1 MQTDPSVLL
10 DILGNEN
17 RRKIISLLAGRP
29 CYVSEISGKL
39 GLAPKVVLGHLE
51 LLENAGIVESCAEND
66 RRRKYFSITASTH
79 LEIAVSP
86 HTYAVR
92 MTEIPLYEMQNLPG
106 KTDTDGS
113 EDPSPG
119 SSVSAGMTGKTSL
132 ISETPAAYGS
142 GKQCL
147 TTGSGAA
154 SSSSAISSLSAP
166 YAVSAIP
173 GYEEKIRRLRRIC
186 SDLTAIKRKQAEL
199 SRLLKQLHMQ
209 QEYRM
214 DEFAGIAAEISE
226 DTIEKDILSLL
237 IRNEMSTAYLCHLL
251 GMPPSVVLSGLRR
264 FEDCGLVIKYDKDG
278 ERIWK
283 ISSGDPEETD
293 TDDETG
299 KAEKQTASISENL

>member
-1 MQTDPSVLL
+1 
-10 DILGNEN
+10 
-17 RRKIISLLAGRP
+17 
-29 CYVSEISGKL
+29 
-39 GLAPKVVLGHLE
+39 
-51 LLENAGIVESCAEND
+51 
-66 RRRKYFSITASTH
+66 
-79 LEIAVSP
+79 
-86 HTYAVR
+86 
-92 MTEIPLYEMQNLPG
+92 
-106 KTDTDGS
+106 
-113 EDPSPG
+113 
-119 SSVSAGMTGKTSL
+119 
-132 ISETPAAYGS
+132 
-142 GKQCL
+142 
-147 TTGSGAA
+147 
-154 SSSSAISSLSAP
+154 
-166 YAVSAIP
+166 
-173 GYEEKIRRLRRIC
+173 
-186 SDLTAIKRKQAEL
+186 
-199 SRLLKQLHMQ
+199 MQ

>member
-106 KTDTDGS
+106 KTDAEGHGNPAS
-113 EDPSPG
+113 G
-119 SSVSAGMTGKTSL
+119 SAGITGKTSL

-142 GKQCL
+142 GKQDL
-147 TTGSGAA
+147 TPGSGAA
-154 SSSSAISSLSAP
+154 ASSSAISSLSAP

-173 GYEEKIRRLRRIC
+173 GYEEKIRRIRRIC
-186 SDLTAIKRKQAEL
+186 SDLTVIKRKQAEL

-226 DTIEKDILSLL
+226 DTIEKDILSFL

-264 FEDCGLVIKYDKDG
+264 FEDCGLVIKYEKDG

-293 TDDETG
+293 TDDETVNT
-299 KAEKQTASISENL
+299 EKQTT